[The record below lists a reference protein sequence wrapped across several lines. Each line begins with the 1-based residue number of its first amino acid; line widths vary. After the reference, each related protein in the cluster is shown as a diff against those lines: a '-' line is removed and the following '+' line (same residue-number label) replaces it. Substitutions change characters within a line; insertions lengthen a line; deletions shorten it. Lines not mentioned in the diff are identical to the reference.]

1 MVFFDYGKKLSIE
14 DSRTMPMTVFM
25 VGRENGISLP
35 NRELFTFAGWRLSNN
50 GRWSLRR
57 WDDNN
62 PSILSTSLSNLH
74 SVVGWKFDRY
84 GYELR
89 VNGESVGVSSSGNWH
104 PSVVFDRINE
114 DSSLMMG
121 ELVLYP
127 RVLDTA
133 ETKMVE
139 GYLAHHWNLAESLP
153 LDHPYKAGLPSG
165 PEGLVLQGTPSSAGT
180 YPVSVTAGN
189 ELGSVSDTFN
199 FTIFAVPPK
208 SRPRERLKWVPQA
221 PS

>member
-1 MVFFDYGKKLSIE
+1 MGSEMCI
-14 DSRTMPMTVFM
+14 R
-25 VGRENGISLP
+25 
-35 NRELFTFAGWRLSNN
+35 
-50 GRWSLRR
+50 
-57 WDDNN
+57 
-62 PSILSTSLSNLH
+62 
-74 SVVGWKFDRY
+74 DR
-84 GYELR
+84 R

-153 LDHPYKAGLPSG
+153 LDHTYKAGLPSG

-189 ELGSVSDTFN
+189 QLGSVSDTFN
-199 FTIFAVPPK
+199 FTIFAVPPEIQTEGATQVG
-208 SRPRERLKWVPQA
+208 STSALPVSYTHLRAHETD
-221 PS
+221 S